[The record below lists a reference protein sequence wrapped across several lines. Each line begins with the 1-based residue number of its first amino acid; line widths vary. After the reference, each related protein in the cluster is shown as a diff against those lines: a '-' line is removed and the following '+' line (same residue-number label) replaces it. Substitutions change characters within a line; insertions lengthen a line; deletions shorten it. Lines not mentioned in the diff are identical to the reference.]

1 MEINSLFETTRK
13 FWEEETVRG
22 KLVYPDEQVIRFI
35 KKNADKDDTI
45 LDFGCGY
52 GRHAIS
58 LGLENYKNI
67 IAMDYNRPNLLHIEE
82 VAKKNNL
89 NIKCIQNSG
98 LKIPLEENSVDIVI
112 AHASLFYSQQSGLER
127 LLSNLSNVM
136 KTNALMWCNFRTPED
151 DLIKKGLEADKNFY
165 VVKFKNSDAKV
176 GYFSSFSRSS
186 CTFAAGALLTNFS
199 LFSMPLERA
208 ISLFRRVSSFVR
220 RSFSCSKSIS
230 SSSGT

>member
-112 AHASLFYSQQSGLER
+112 AHASLFYSQQSGLE
-127 LLSNLSNVM
+127 
-136 KTNALMWCNFRTPED
+136 
-151 DLIKKGLEADKNFY
+151 
-165 VVKFKNSDAKV
+165 
-176 GYFSSFSRSS
+176 
-186 CTFAAGALLTNFS
+186 NFS
-199 LFSMPLERA
+199 A
-208 ISLFRRVSSFVR
+208 ISPL
-220 RSFSCSKSIS
+220 
-230 SSSGT
+230 

>member
-22 KLVYPDEQVIRFI
+22 KLVYSDEQVIRFI

-127 LLSNLSNVM
+127 LLSNLSLVM

-165 VVKFKNSDAKV
+165 VVKFRNSNAKV
-176 GYFSSFSRSS
+176 GYFSCSQNELSDIFEK
-186 CTFAAGALLTNFS
+186 AGFD
-199 LFSMPLERA
+199 
-208 ISLFRRVSSFVR
+208 V
-220 RSFSCSKSIS
+220 IS
-230 SSSGT
+230 SDIFEFTANNQQVHNSWFVLNVRKIGKNPC